1 MTATATATVSRPRR
15 RSGARDLPGPVWA
28 VLSAVLAVGGYQLTI
43 ILGVLPA
50 AYFPSVGEIG
60 STLVSMA
67 SGADLWRAAADTMI
81 SALVGLAVASV
92 LAIVAGAVIGSNDL
106 AYRSVRAV
114 VEFLRPIPS
123 VALVPLVVL
132 AYGTGREAA
141 LFLVAFACF
150 WPMLVQTVYGI
161 RDLDRTALETAR
173 SFRTGRLRTFTRV
186 VIPSASP
193 YILTGLR
200 IAFSISL
207 VLAITAELVIGM
219 PGLGRQ
225 ITVAQESGDLPTM
238 YALII
243 VTGMLGYVC
252 NGAVAAA
259 ERRLLSWHASQRGER

>member
-1 MTATATATVSRPRR
+1 MSAAPAVRARR
-15 RSGARDLPGPVWA
+15 DAGPRDLPGPVWA
-28 VLSAVLAVGGYQLTI
+28 LLSAAAAVGGFQLLVST
-43 ILGVLPA
+43 GVLPA
-50 AYFPSVGEIG
+50 AHFPGVAVIGGTLAEMAAGGE
-60 STLVSMA
+60 
-67 SGADLWRAAADTMI
+67 LWRAAADTMA
-81 SALVGLAVASV
+81 SALIGLAIAAALGVA
-92 LAIVAGAVIGSNDL
+92 AGAVIGSNEL

-150 WPMLVQTVYGI
+150 WPMLVQTVYGM
-161 RDLDRTALETAR
+161 RDLDPVALDTAR
-173 SFRTGRLRTFTRV
+173 TFRTGRLRTFTSV
-186 VIPSASP
+186 VLPSAAP

-219 PGLGRQ
+219 PGLGQQ
-225 ITVAQESGDLPTM
+225 ITVAQQSGDLPSM

-243 VTGMLGYVC
+243 VTGVLGYAC
-252 NGAVAAA
+252 NAAVAAA
-259 ERRLLSWHASQRGER
+259 ERRLISWHASQRGAR